1 MKNYYLSIDGWA
13 QDGAQGKL
21 FRDLLGRMDTSKPL
35 RIVEV
40 GVYKGRMTALICEI
54 LAEMG
59 INAEYHCVDHFLG
72 SEEHERKDYYPDFES
87 AIFPLTIEFDGVRIY
102 VHRSDSVLAAQNDFQ
117 PQSCDIVYVDASHD
131 YESAKRDI
139 DAWVKVVKPGGYLC
153 GDDYVHCW
161 PGVIKAVN
169 EYFGAEKVG
178 IVSGSQW
185 FKQITK

>member
-72 SEEHERKDYYPDFES
+72 SEEHERKDYYPDFE
-87 AIFPLTIEFDGVRIY
+87 ANILPLALAFECVDIT
-102 VHRSDSVLAAQNDFQ
+102 VHRDDSIVVASTFETA
-117 PQSCDIVYVDASHD
+117 SCDIVYIDASHD
-131 YESAKRDI
+131 YESVKKDI

-178 IVSGSQW
+178 IVSSSQW